1 MSNTVPGDMN
11 LVWKICRS
19 TETLT
24 PAYFS
29 MVMATGIVSLACH
42 FMGFETVSY
51 FLFGVNLVA
60 YVSLWVLNAV
70 RAAMFPHAFF
80 GDLVNHRQGVSFFT
94 WVAATC
100 VLGNQFLLV
109 ANMRGVAQT
118 LWVFGIVLWFVL
130 TYTIFTSNV
139 ILARKP
145 ALVDALHGGWLVS
158 VVATQSVSLLG
169 SMLASGFETYREQ
182 TLFFA
187 LIMWLGGGMLYI
199 WIISLIFYR
208 YAFLPM
214 KPSDLSP
221 PHWINMGAMAIS
233 TLAGVSLIAAA
244 DGSPLLQ
251 ELKPFLKG
259 FTLFFWATATGW
271 IPMLLTLGFWR
282 HVITRYPI
290 TYDPQYWGLVFP
302 LGMYTTCTYRMMI
315 TLQLPYLHIIP
326 SAFIWVALF
335 VWSLAFAGMVRSL
348 PIWSIRNASAD

>member
-1 MSNTVPGDMN
+1 MSNIVPRDSTRA
-11 LVWKICRS
+11 WKICRS

-42 FMGFETVSY
+42 FMGYEIVSLV
-51 FLFGVNLVA
+51 LFGVNVVA
-60 YVSLWVLNAV
+60 YVSLWALNGV
-70 RAAMFPHAFF
+70 RAAMFPHALL

-100 VLGNQFLLV
+100 VLGNQFLLIAGMYRV
-109 ANMRGVAQT
+109 ALA
-118 LWVFGIVLWFVL
+118 LWGFGILLWFVL

-139 ILARKP
+139 ILPRKP
-145 ALVDALHGGWLVS
+145 PLVDALHGGWLVS

-169 SMLASGFETYREQ
+169 SMLASDFETYREQ
-182 TLFFA
+182 ALFFA

-221 PHWINMGAMAIS
+221 PYWINMGAMAIS

-244 DGSPLLQ
+244 DGSQLLP
-251 ELKPFLKG
+251 EIKPFLKG
-259 FTLFFWATATGW
+259 FTLLFWATATGW

-282 HVITRYPI
+282 HGVTRYPI

-315 TLQLPYLHIIP
+315 TFELPYLHLIP
-326 SAFIWVALF
+326 RMFIWVALF
-335 VWSLAFAGMVRSL
+335 VWLLAFAGMLRSL
-348 PIWSIRNASAD
+348 PVWPSRDASAD